1 MYLPNK
7 AAPVIR
13 FAARDSRLNAH
24 AEITPSQMGYCVD
37 NKGELIGNGPQFNQ
51 AACCARRD
59 VQGGGYWINQA
70 DRSTV
75 YC

>member
-7 AAPVIR
+7 TAPVIR
-13 FAARDSRLNAH
+13 YVATDSH
-24 AEITPSQMGYCVD
+24 ANVHSEITPSQMGYCVD
-37 NKGELIGNGPQFNQ
+37 NEGVMIGDGPQFNQ

-70 DRSTV
+70 DRSIV